1 MLYLK
6 NHLRT
11 VVYLHD
17 LIWKY
22 IQTICGHLCAGAE
35 RFRRW
40 LLVGIAL
47 ILAQCYSNPEIL
59 DTNSDTRQQ
68 WLPGVRT
75 HDTQPEKTIDDPHY
89 LSVTRRRLQH
99 KVQGTPSHSPRR
111 LYKHMWGCGGGG
123 SEEMIF
129 MSPENFGNEM
139 RNKIAHIPIILSTSC
154 PHNCQCSLLTD
165 NMTLKSRLSGEQTS
179 SITRAVSQF

>member
-1 MLYLK
+1 MEIYSDNLWSFVCWSWEFQK
-6 NHLRT
+6 M
-11 VVYLHD
+11 V
-17 LIWKY
+17 
-22 IQTICGHLCAGAE
+22 AG
-35 RFRRW
+35 W
-40 LLVGIAL
+40 Y
-47 ILAQCYSNPEIL
+47 CL
-59 DTNSDTRQQ
+59 DTCSMLLKPRNTWHSDTRQQ

>member
-1 MLYLK
+1 MCK
-6 NHLRT
+6 
-11 VVYLHD
+11 HD

-22 IQTICGHLCAGAE
+22 IQTICGHFCAGAE

-75 HDTQPEKTIDDPHY
+75 HDTQPEKTIDDPLY
-89 LSVTRRRLQH
+89 LSVTRSNTRSRELHHNLQ
-99 KVQGTPSHSPRR
+99 GDCTNT
-111 LYKHMWGCGGGG
+111 CEGGGG

-179 SITRAVSQF
+179 SITRAGSRF